1 MYAYRYLGTL
11 IFKWSFDQF
20 SSQCLR
26 HKRAKKETPKAT
38 MHGFAVGTCIGC
50 PVTRPLTT
58 LPFYCATPRPV
69 QNVFVHPSV
78 RPTVTRRYSLWH
90 ATLRDW
96 QIDRWMLLNAHKTQF
111 IWLGTRQQLTNVQC
125 HTVDLGNVSLPVATK
140 VTCWGVIFDSE
151 LTFSEHVTSV
161 VRRCF
166 YHMRQLHT
174 VSKSLTTEPVK
185 TLFGRSLQVD

>member
-11 IFKWSFDQF
+11 IFKWSFDQL

-58 LPFYCATPRPV
+58 LPFYCATPRPM
-69 QNVFVHPSV
+69 QNVCLFTRPSV
-78 RPTVTRRYSLWH
+78 RLSHAGILSGMQLWE
-90 ATLRDW
+90 
-96 QIDRWMLLNAHKTQF
+96 IDRWMLLNADKTQF
-111 IWLGTRQQLTNVQC
+111 IWLGTRQRLTNVQC

-166 YHMRQLHT
+166 YHMRQLRT
-174 VSKSLTTEPVK
+174 VRKSLTTESVK
-185 TLFGRSLQVD
+185 TLVRRSLQALA